1 MPRRHD
7 ARGLGEKKMQQP
19 DGMSFGSS
27 GLERAAEFR
36 NQPAALAEM
45 LARGHVLVLWRGKP
59 LVVADGGLAW
69 VSSDA
74 VVLHH
79 AGAPV
84 FLGLDD
90 DMPCFA
96 ADVSDWSPEAGA
108 EAVASGFQSVDH
120 QHHPSLPDSF
130 VFSELREALPR
141 LSAREAELAATAK
154 SLLHWHRSHG
164 FCSACGAR
172 SEVVLAGWQR
182 NCPTC
187 GAQHFP
193 RTDPVVIML
202 ITKGEMAL
210 VGRNANWAPKMHSCL
225 AGFIEPGETVESA
238 VRREVFEEAG
248 IRVGQVSFLRSQPW
262 PFPASLMLGCSG
274 EALSEEIT
282 IDPNELEAARWIS
295 REDLL
300 QARLGTHP
308 EVSMP
313 RVGSIARFMLDGWL
327 AGEFS

>member
-1 MPRRHD
+1 M
-7 ARGLGEKKMQQP
+7 KMQQP
-19 DGMSFGSS
+19 DGMSFGTS

-36 NQPAALAEM
+36 NQPAELAQM
-45 LARGHVLVLWRGKP
+45 LARGHVLALWRGKP
-59 LVVADGGLAW
+59 LVVEGGGLAW

-79 AGAPV
+79 GRAPV
-84 FLGLDD
+84 FLGLDG

-96 ADVSDWSPEAGA
+96 ADVSDWSPESGA
-108 EAVASGFQSVDH
+108 EAVEAGFQAVTH
-120 QHHPSLPDSF
+120 QHHPSLPASL
-130 VFSELREALPR
+130 VFRELREVLPR
-141 LSAREAELAATAK
+141 LTPREAELAATAK

-164 FCSACGAR
+164 FCSACGAP

-202 ITKGEMAL
+202 ITKGDKTL
-210 VGRNANWAPKMHSCL
+210 VGRNANWANNMYSCL
-225 AGFIEPGETVESA
+225 AGFIEPGETVEAA

-248 IRVGQVSFLRSQPW
+248 VRVGRVSFLRSQPW

-282 IDPNELEAARWIS
+282 IDPNELEDARWIS
-295 REDLL
+295 REALL
-300 QARLGTHP
+300 EASLGNHP
-308 EVSMP
+308 QVSLP
-313 RVGSIARFMLDGWL
+313 RGGSIARFLLDGWL
-327 AGEFS
+327 AGQFS